1 MVLGAAPAVALTLEF
16 PGPAQPSANRQEAP
30 TSFDMPIGPWR
41 ADGVAKKRLE
51 GALDQTAWRIDTP
64 GLTTLAILNPLKA
77 QLLADG
83 WTVLYECE
91 ARDCGGFGFRFE
103 ADILPEPEM
112 HVDLGDFRYL
122 AAERE
127 GPKGME
133 YVSLIASRSTSAGF
147 VQVTQI
153 GSRTP
158 PPPKVVTGA
167 PPEGLATPARP
178 VVPVGDVIGRLES
191 TGSVVLEDLIF
202 PPGAATLAE
211 GDYASLRDL
220 AAYLRD
226 NPERTIALV
235 GHTDASGGL
244 DANIA
249 LSKRR
254 ATSVREML
262 IGKYGAPAPRIAAEG
277 VGFLAPRASNLTPEG
292 RTENRRVEVMIT
304 STR

>member
-1 MVLGAAPAVALTLEF
+1 M
-16 PGPAQPSANRQEAP
+16 
-30 TSFDMPIGPWR
+30 
-41 ADGVAKKRLE
+41 
-51 GALDQTAWRIDTP
+51 
-64 GLTTLAILNPLKA
+64 
-77 QLLADG
+77 
-83 WTVLYECE
+83 
-91 ARDCGGFGFRFE
+91 
-103 ADILPEPEM
+103 
-112 HVDLGDFRYL
+112 
-122 AAERE
+122 
-127 GPKGME
+127 
-133 YVSLIASRSTSAGF
+133 
-147 VQVTQI
+147 
-153 GSRTP
+153 
-158 PPPKVVTGA
+158 
-167 PPEGLATPARP
+167 
-178 VVPVGDVIGRLES
+178 IGRLES

-202 PPGAATLAE
+202 PSGAATLAE

-254 ATSVREML
+254 AASVRDML
-262 IGKYGAPAPRIAAEG
+262 IGKHGAPAPRVAAEG